1 MDMSLGKLW
10 KLVRDREAWCVAVHG
25 VTKSQTWLSD
35 WTELK
40 AFPLL
45 LFIAGISGWL
55 PCYSKLWLNIFCLL
69 SFRWSSFVFHSIFFL
84 FFFVLFCFFSFGQS
98 CKIIQI
104 QGVGKE
110 VLHLDGRSHILEKKK
125 NMDTRRVYFCNEST
139 MPTSV
144 DNLSFK

>member
-84 FFFVLFCFFSFGQS
+84 FFVLFCFVFSLLAKVVRSSRF
-98 CKIIQI
+98 KEW
-104 QGVGKE
+104 GK
-110 VLHLDGRSHILEKKK
+110 RFYILMEGATFYKKK